1 MKNIEAII
9 FDLDGTL
16 LNTLDD
22 LCNSVNHALVKNA
35 QPTISL
41 EDTRRFVGNGV
52 ERLMES
58 AVPGGRSNP
67 VFDKSLKDFKEHYS
81 KNSEVMTKPYPGIIP
96 LLEDLK
102 SRDCKMAVVS
112 NKFDE
117 AVKYLCEKYFGA
129 YIKTAMGESADA
141 PKKPAPDMVFK
152 ALKELGVEKDRALYV
167 GDSEVDI
174 KTAANAGLP
183 CVCVSW
189 GFRDVQTLK
198 ENGAE
203 LIINKPS
210 ELIGL
215 INNFSSKKQDLA
227 FLVSELKKGEDS
239 VSSED
244 DWISEEDI
252 ISEFQ

>member
-22 LCNSVNHALVKNA
+22 LCNSVNHALTKNA

-58 AVPGGRSNP
+58 AVPGGKSNP
-67 VFDKSLKDFKEHYS
+67 LFEKCLEDFKDHYS
-81 KNSEVMTKPYPGIIP
+81 KNSEVLTRSYPGIIG
-96 LLEDLK
+96 LLEALK
-102 SRDCKMAVVS
+102 NRGYKMAVVS

-117 AVKYLCEKYFGA
+117 AVKGLCQKYFGA
-129 YIKTAMGESADA
+129 YIKTAMGESADT

-152 ALKELGVEKDRALYV
+152 ALKELGVEKERALYV

-198 ENGAE
+198 ENGAGLIVNEPGE
-203 LIINKPS
+203 LI
-210 ELIGL
+210 
-215 INNFSSKKQDLA
+215 DL
-227 FLVSELKKGEDS
+227 LNSPTPLT
-239 VSSED
+239 
-244 DWISEEDI
+244 
-252 ISEFQ
+252 